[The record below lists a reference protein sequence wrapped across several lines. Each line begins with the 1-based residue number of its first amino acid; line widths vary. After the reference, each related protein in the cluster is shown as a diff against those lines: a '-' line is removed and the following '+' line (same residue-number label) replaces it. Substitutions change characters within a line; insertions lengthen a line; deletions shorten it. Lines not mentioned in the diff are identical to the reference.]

1 MQRLRDRLLEKRAT
15 ATEAFRAFDVDK
27 DGFVSRDDFIAGCT
41 GSSHT
46 VFHCLNDTKELGCE
60 KRISF
65 EQSMYEND
73 HFTKTGSG
81 QTWEKLRSEVRFPQA
96 ERAHGVANV

>member
-46 VFHCLNDTKELGCE
+46 VFHCLKDTKELGCE
-60 KRISF
+60 KRIIFSAIF
-65 EQSMYEND
+65 
-73 HFTKTGSG
+73 
-81 QTWEKLRSEVRFPQA
+81 V
-96 ERAHGVANV
+96 